1 MSFTKRFIP
10 VVLLVLLVTACS
22 SSSAPASTQLAVT
35 GDQPEKSFTVEQ
47 LQAMPVATASYNGVD
62 YTGVA
67 LQVLLEQAGYDPA
80 AVDAVQAIA
89 SDGYSVKYDRDLV
102 MLDNTIVAYGQGDT
116 PLSSDDGTFRMVL
129 PDQEG
134 KMNVRMLS
142 ELHVNP

>member
-47 LQAMPVATASYNGVD
+47 LQAMPVATASFNGVD

-80 AVDAVQAIA
+80 AVNAVQAIA